1 MKNTA
6 RRRHH
11 MFLPGILVLGFLV
24 LFPLNNHAAPENPP
38 TCSWAEPILA
48 TRAKPAETPTAKGNA
63 SPAKVKPFE
72 TGPMPGKGPAKQVSL
87 DIKGQRWLRLVGT
100 VKQGTGNC
108 HIWGDARLVAAD
120 GKVTRLCDLKPVAVN
135 VGWGELLTNQNWQ
148 KHPLKVA
155 DRQFDHGVWV
165 HADSDICYE
174 LAGKYERF
182 EAWVGLD
189 ADRATGA
196 AEFKVHFDAPNR
208 RARTA
213 NTAGKTA
220 SKLVMA
226 CPGMKAF
233 LAIPAHAG
241 LQAEWAHQFAALE
254 HDLRNRGGF
263 AKVASETF
271 RPESLVHES
280 DRDPADVV
288 VRRVVALLNDLKRMP
303 GAPSLAWAESDMA
316 ALREAAAAVDVEDA
330 DLRYALF
337 ADACRLRRR
346 VAFSNPL
353 LNFDELVFIK
363 HHRALMNH
371 MCDQY
376 YGMCATPGGGLYVLS
391 DVFGTDPKLRDVL
404 TDVVVGEGRL
414 KGTKLTGG
422 PTTPPNVSFDGM
434 GNRRG
439 TDGEGGAFL
448 SPDLS
453 YDGKQIAFAF
463 VECKGDMKHRHHTD
477 PSQGHWHEG
486 RCYHVFKVNVDGT
499 ELVQLTDGTWNEF
512 DPCWLPNGRIAFI
525 SERRGGYLR
534 CGRACPLYNL
544 YDMAADGSDIS
555 CLSFHESNEWH
566 PSVTHDG
573 RIIWTRWDYV
583 DRHGCVAHMP
593 WITTMDGRDPR
604 PLHGNYAPRPSR
616 ADMELDCQAIPGSHK
631 YVATATPH
639 HGQAY
644 GSLIIIDPHVA
655 DDDGMGPVRRITPD
669 VGFPETQRGY
679 EAYGTPWPLSEDYHL
694 CVYDAEI
701 AITGKRGRGTGNYG
715 IYLVDSFGNRELLYR
730 DPEIGC
736 LSPIPLRARSKPHVP
751 TEMVQF
757 GRETDPAARA
767 AMPKGKEPK
776 PGTIAV
782 MNVYDSLMPFPEG
795 TRITALRVM
804 QLFPMSAPSGGIRPH
819 ETGQRLPSARDSVV
833 PVRHVLGT
841 VPVEKDGSA
850 HFTVPANKEI
860 FFQALDE
867 NGLAVQSMRSGTHLH
882 QGETLTCAGCHEPKT
897 QVVRPPLV
905 MAMALRREPSRLQ
918 PDVDGS
924 RPFSFPR
931 LVQPVLDEHC
941 VACHAKNPKKA
952 PNLAAQPIQRNW
964 FTSYANLLKRG
975 VAFNNYGGGYRT
987 TPGKFGA
994 HASKLYAML
1003 KKGHHDVKLSP
1014 EEMHR
1019 ITLWLDCG
1027 SMFYGVYEKETGL
1040 AQLRGEVAFPT
1051 LE

>member
-1 MKNTA
+1 MLLGLV
-6 RRRHH
+6 
-11 MFLPGILVLGFLV
+11 FLASPAG
-24 LFPLNNHAAPENPP
+24 HAAQAEPAA
-38 TCSWAEPILA
+38 CSWARPILA
-48 TRAKPAETPTAKGNA
+48 ARAESGNTPATRTAPTPAKGKTFA
-63 SPAKVKPFE
+63 S
-72 TGPMPGKGPAKQVSL
+72 GLMPGNGPAKQVSL
-87 DIKGQRWLRLVGT
+87 DIKGRRWLRLLGA
-100 VKQGTGNC
+100 VKKGTGNC
-108 HIWGDARLVAAD
+108 HIWGDARLVAAN
-120 GKVTRLCDLKPVAVN
+120 GKVTRLCDLKPVAVS
-135 VGWGELLTNQNWQ
+135 VGWGQLLTNKNWQ
-148 KHPLKVA
+148 NHPLKIA
-155 DRQFDHGVWV
+155 GRQFEHGVWV

-196 AEFKVHFDAPNR
+196 AEFKVHFEAPNR

-213 NTAGKTA
+213 RSRAPVPRE
-220 SKLVMA
+220 LLLA
-226 CPGMKAF
+226 CPGMKEF
-233 LAIPAHAG
+233 LAVPAHEC
-241 LQAEWAHQFAALE
+241 LETEWAQQFAVLQY
-254 HDLRNRGGF
+254 DLRNRARF
-263 AKVASETF
+263 DKVAAETF
-271 RPESLVHES
+271 RPESLIAKD
-280 DRDPADVV
+280 DRDPADIV
-288 VRRVVALLNDLKRMP
+288 VRRTAALLADLKGLP
-303 GAPSLAWAESDMA
+303 GAPSLSWADSDLA
-316 ALREAAAAVDVEDA
+316 ALREAAAAVDIQDT
-330 DLRYALF
+330 DLRYVLF

-346 VAFSNPL
+346 VALSNPL
-353 LNFDELVFIK
+353 LDFDGLVFIK
-363 HHRALMNH
+363 RHRALMNH

-376 YGMCATPGGGLYVLS
+376 YGMAATPGGGLYVLS
-391 DVFGTDPKLRDVL
+391 DVFGSDPKLRDVL
-404 TDVVVGEGRL
+404 ADAVVEKGRL

-422 PTTPPNVSFDGM
+422 PTAPPNVSFDGM

-439 TDGEGGAFL
+439 TDNGGGTFL

-453 YDGKQIAFAF
+453 YDGKEILFAF
-463 VECKGDMKHRHHTD
+463 VENTGDMKHRHHTD

-499 ELVQLTDGTWNEF
+499 QLVQLTDGTWNEF
-512 DPCWLPNGRIAFI
+512 DPCYLPNGRIAFT

-544 YDMAADGSDIS
+544 YDMAADGSDIRL
-555 CLSFHESNEWH
+555 LSIHDANEWH

-573 RIIWTRWDYV
+573 RIIWTRWDYI
-583 DRHGCVAHMP
+583 DRHGCVAHVP
-593 WITTMDGRDPR
+593 WITTLDGRDPR
-604 PLHGNYAPRPSR
+604 PLHGNYAPRGSR

-644 GSLIIIDPHVA
+644 GSLVIIDPQVA

-669 VGFPETQRGY
+669 VGFPETQGGR
-679 EAYGTPWPLSEDYHL
+679 EVYGTPWPLSEDYHL
-694 CVYDAEI
+694 CVYDGEI
-701 AITGKRGRGTGNYG
+701 ALTGKRGRGDGDYG

-730 DPEIGC
+730 DPEISC
-736 LSPIPLRARSKPHVP
+736 LSPIPLRPRRKPHVQ
-751 TEMVQF
+751 TELLTF
-757 GRETDPAARA
+757 GAESDPAARA
-767 AMPKGKEPK
+767 ALPKDHKSK

-782 MNVYDSLMPFPEG
+782 MNVYDSLKPFPEG
-795 TRITALRVM
+795 TRITALRVL
-804 QLFPMSAPSGGIRPH
+804 QLLPMSAPSGGIRPH

-850 HFTVPANKEI
+850 HFTVPANKQM

-867 NGLAVQSMRSGTHLH
+867 NGLAVQSMRSGTHVH
-882 QGETLTCAGCHEPKT
+882 QGETLSCAGCHEPKSQAVRT
-897 QVVRPPLV
+897 PDVVPL
-905 MAMALRREPSRLQ
+905 ALRRAPSQLE

-931 LVQPVLDEHC
+931 LVQPVLDKNC

-952 PNLAAQPIQRNW
+952 PSLAAEPIQRNW
-964 FTSYANLLKRG
+964 YTSYVNLIKRG
-975 VAFNNYGGGYRT
+975 VAFHNYGDGYRT

-994 HASKLYAML
+994 RASKLYAML
-1003 KKGHHDVKLSP
+1003 KKGHNDVKLSP

-1019 ITLWLDCG
+1019 ITLWLDCT

-1040 AQLRGEVAFPT
+1040 AQLRGEIAFPT